1 MARWSSLKSVFLTP
15 VRSWR
20 LWLLQFLGNIVL
32 FLAFLWWLRTPVA
45 HWWQLLFQFV
55 LVVLIAVGASVLHGG
70 TLNYFQSTQQN
81 SDAQVAP
88 AFARALR
95 HAIAFLLW
103 AVPFFYLWNL
113 IGGLHDYDTRFPGYL
128 RSGFPAWLRNIVS
141 EPALD
146 NVYSTFISFL
156 RWVVL
161 PALLLPF
168 ALFAADRGFRGLI
181 AFRDWGGKLRSLGYW
196 LTLAVA
202 AVLGVY
208 CVTKIA
214 YWTLDPKTATL
225 AAEKA
230 SLALRLPFAY
240 LLALFSWLL
249 TCSVLGRPRTVGQPA
264 TQPK

>member
-1 MARWSSLKSVFLTP
+1 MARWNFLKSALLTP

-20 LWLLQFLGNIVL
+20 LWLLQFLGNVVI
-32 FLAFLWWLRTPVA
+32 FLAFLWWLRTPDA

-55 LVVLIAVGASVLHGG
+55 LVVLIAVAACVLHGG
-70 TLNYFQSTQQN
+70 TLNYFQSTHQN
-81 SDAQVAP
+81 SVAQLAP
-88 AFARALR
+88 AFRSAFR
-95 HAIAFLLW
+95 HVMAFLLW
-103 AVPFFYLWNL
+103 ALVFFYLWDL
-113 IGGLHDYDTRFPGYL
+113 IGRLHNYDTRFPGYL
-128 RSGFPAWLRNIVS
+128 RSGFPAWLRNIVG

-146 NVYSTFISFL
+146 NIYGTFVSFL

-181 AFRDWGGKLRSLGYW
+181 AFRDWRGKLRSLGYW
-196 LTLAVA
+196 LTLVVA
-202 AVLGVY
+202 AILGGY

-225 AAEKA
+225 AAEKT
-230 SLALRLPFAY
+230 SLAFRLLFAY

-249 TCSVLGRPRTVGQPA
+249 TCSVLGRASGVGQPA
-264 TQPK
+264 AQPK